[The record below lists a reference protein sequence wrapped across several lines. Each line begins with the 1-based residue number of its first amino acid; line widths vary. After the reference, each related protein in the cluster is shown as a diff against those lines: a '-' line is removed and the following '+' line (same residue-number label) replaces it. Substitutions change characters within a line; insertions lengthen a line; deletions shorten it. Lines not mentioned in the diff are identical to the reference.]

1 MSIDVIF
8 LGLDGVLF
16 DTEASHLAACN
27 TAFASAG
34 LSLHWDARALRHAAA
49 TCGYACALRG
59 ALPPNLAARDRKRA
73 AAMEHDKHR
82 AFHQAIVA
90 APLPALSAA
99 LALIADASADGC
111 KICIVT
117 DLPAA
122 TASAL
127 LSHAFGA
134 DVNSLF
140 TVVTGGASFDGPA
153 GTGPYARA
161 LHAIGVHASDAIA
174 IDAGAPALDAAQAAG
189 LWTVS
194 IAPAGH
200 GADVVRPRQFITY
213 DALRELHGGPYG
225 HQAPQPA
232 PMSAPLPAAA
242 TAAPARK
249 LAA

>member
-16 DTEASHLAACN
+16 DTETPHLSACN
-27 TAFASAG
+27 AAFATAG
-34 LSLHWDARALRHAAA
+34 LSLRWDARDLRHAVA
-49 TCGYACALRG
+49 THGYARAIEG
-59 ALPPNLAARDRKRA
+59 ALPPSMPARDRKRA
-73 AAMEHDKHR
+73 AEMAQDKHR
-82 AFHQAIVA
+82 EFHHAIVT
-90 APLPALSAA
+90 APPKALPAA
-99 LALIADASADGC
+99 LALIDDAIADGC
-111 KICIVT
+111 KICILT

-127 LSHAFGA
+127 LSNAFGT

-140 TVVTGGASFDGPA
+140 TVVTGGANFDGPT

-161 LHAIGVHASDAIA
+161 LHAIGVQASDAIA
-174 IDAGAPALDAAQAAG
+174 IDAGAPALRAAESAG

-194 IAPAGH
+194 IAPARH

-213 DALRELHGGPYG
+213 DALRELHGGPYS
-225 HQAPQPA
+225 HQAPQVP
-232 PMSAPLPAAA
+232 PVSKQAAA
-242 TAAPARK
+242 ARQ